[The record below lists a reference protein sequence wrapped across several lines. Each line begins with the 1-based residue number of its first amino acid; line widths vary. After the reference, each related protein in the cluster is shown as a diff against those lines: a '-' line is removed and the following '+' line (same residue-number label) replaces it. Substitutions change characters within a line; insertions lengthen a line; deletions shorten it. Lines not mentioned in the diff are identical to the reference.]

1 MIQVQGIIAIFA
13 IVFKITQKNINLL
26 ERRWNTREEQ
36 NRSTDVLPAR
46 RGSHHKPYR
55 DQPEIQDRPSQ
66 GFRKYERNPREVII
80 RVRKCDR
87 NLREVIISV
96 IKRERNPRE
105 GITRVR
111 KRERNPRDIIAR
123 VRKCERNPR
132 LTITRVRTM

>member
-1 MIQVQGIIAIFA
+1 
-13 IVFKITQKNINLL
+13 L

-87 NLREVIISV
+87 NLREVIIRV
-96 IKRERNPRE
+96 RKRERNPRE

-111 KRERNPRDIIAR
+111 KRERNPRNIIAR